1 MVGGRTKKTQAGGY
15 GMTPVP
21 CLRLLIGIEAVCN
34 ESTNTSLP
42 YKAGLSNK
50 LGPGVLY
57 TPQAGAD
64 SCADSRT
71 TTTSKRVACCLLDE
85 LLPILLRS

>member
-21 CLRLLIGIEAVCN
+21 CLRLLIGVEAIYN
-34 ESTNTSLP
+34 ESTSICLP

-50 LGPGVLY
+50 LGPGALY
-57 TPQAGAD
+57 VHIPQAGA
-64 SCADSRT
+64 A
-71 TTTSKRVACCLLDE
+71 
-85 LLPILLRS
+85 RS